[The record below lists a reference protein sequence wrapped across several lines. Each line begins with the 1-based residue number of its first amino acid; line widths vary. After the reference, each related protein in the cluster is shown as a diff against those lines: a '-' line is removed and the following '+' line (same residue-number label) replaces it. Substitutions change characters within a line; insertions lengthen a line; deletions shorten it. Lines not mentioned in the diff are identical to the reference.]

1 MTIDLYAVIILILI
15 IVNAL
20 IACAWVYFIAST
32 ARSFRNSPRLAQ
44 FFSNS
49 NSHLKVSVIMP
60 ARNEESCI
68 SNCIKS
74 LLGQNYVNFE
84 VIAVNDS
91 STDRTLD
98 IMVEMSRDNNELI
111 VINAPPKPDDWVGKN
126 WACYQGYLKA
136 SGDILFFTDAD
147 TLHSPFAMSSAL
159 GLMIE
164 ENLDAISAIPR
175 LRCRNILTKI
185 TLPVLSIFL
194 HSRYAPGRVNN
205 PKTNIG
211 YFFGSFYLITKTTYE
226 AIGTHKAV
234 RSELIEDGELGRKVK
249 ELNYKL
255 KLVRG
260 EHHIEAEWARD
271 SKTLW
276 HALKRLIMPLY
287 SKQKR
292 SAVFMMVFLFFI
304 LVEPFI
310 GLVLSIGLAVFKLD
324 LIALFLLG
332 ITSTSVLLITIGST
346 IQSKYALL
354 QNSLYGLC
362 AVGGCLVI
370 TACFIVSIFA
380 RGQRIV
386 VWKDRNYQVG

>member
-15 IVNAL
+15 IVNTL

-49 NSHLKVSVIMP
+49 NSHLKVSIILP

-74 LLGQNYVNFE
+74 LVGQNYVNFE

-91 STDRTLD
+91 STDSTLD
-98 IMVEMSRDNNELI
+98 IMYEMSRDNNELI
-111 VINAPPKPDDWVGKN
+111 VINAPPKPDEWVGKN

-159 GLMIE
+159 DLMIE
-164 ENLDAISAIPR
+164 EKLDAISAIPR

-205 PKTNIG
+205 PKTDIG

-292 SAVFMMVFLFFI
+292 SAIFMMVFLFFI
-304 LVEPFI
+304 LIEPFI
-310 GLVLSIGLAVFKLD
+310 GLVLSIGLAIFKLD
-324 LIALFLLG
+324 LIALLLLG

-362 AVGGCLVI
+362 AVGGCLII
-370 TACFIVSIFA
+370 TTCFIVSIFA

>member
-1 MTIDLYAVIILILI
+1 MTIDLNAVIIPILT

-49 NSHLKVSVIMP
+49 KSHLKVSVILP

-91 STDRTLD
+91 STDSTLD
-98 IMVEMSRDNNELI
+98 IMVEMSRDTKKLI
-111 VINAPPKPDDWVGKN
+111 VINAPPKPDEWVGKN

-159 GLMIE
+159 DLMIE

-175 LRCRNILTKI
+175 LRCRNILTRI

-194 HSRYAPGRVNN
+194 HSRYAPGRVND
-205 PKTNIG
+205 PKTDIG

-276 HALKRLIMPLY
+276 HALKRLIMPIY

-292 SAVFMMVFLFFI
+292 SAIFMMVFLFFI
-304 LVEPFI
+304 LIEPFI

-370 TACFIVSIFA
+370 TTCFVVSIFA

>member
-1 MTIDLYAVIILILI
+1 MTIDLYVIIILILI
-15 IVNAL
+15 IVNTL
-20 IACAWVYFIAST
+20 ITCVWVYFIAST

-49 NSHLKVSVIMP
+49 NSHFRVSVIMP

-68 SNCIKS
+68 SNSIKS
-74 LLGQNYVNFE
+74 LLNQNYVNFE
-84 VIAVNDS
+84 IIAVNDS
-91 STDRTLD
+91 STDSTLD
-98 IMVEMSRDNNELI
+98 IMYEMSRDNNKLT

-159 GLMIE
+159 DLMIE

-194 HSRYAPGRVNN
+194 HSRYAPERVNN
-205 PKTNIG
+205 PNTDIG

-234 RSELIEDGELGRKVK
+234 KSELIEDGELGRKVK

-255 KLVRG
+255 RLVRG

-292 SAVFMMVFLFFI
+292 SAIFMMVFLFFI
-304 LVEPFI
+304 LIEPFI
-310 GLVLSIGLAVFKLD
+310 GLVLSIGLAVFKLE
-324 LIALFLLG
+324 LITLFLLG
-332 ITSTSVLLITIGST
+332 ITSTSVFLITIGST

-370 TACFIVSIFA
+370 TGCFIVSIFA
-380 RGQRIV
+380 KRKRIV
-386 VWKDRNYQVG
+386 VWKDRNYQIG